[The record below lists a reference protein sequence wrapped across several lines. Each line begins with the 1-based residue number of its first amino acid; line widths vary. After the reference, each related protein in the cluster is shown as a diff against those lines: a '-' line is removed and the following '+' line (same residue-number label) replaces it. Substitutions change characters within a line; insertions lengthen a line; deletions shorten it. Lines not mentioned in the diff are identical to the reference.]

1 MSQVPSVKP
10 VRLAFVSTAHIHA
23 KHFIE
28 WTAAATDGRCVQAVW
43 DDLPER
49 GRRHAALAGAR
60 FEPDLAAL
68 VRDPAVDGFVICA
81 ENTRHLPLL
90 RRVLTAGKPVLCEKP
105 LVTTGAEAR
114 EVAALLRSNPAK
126 LFCGYFLPF
135 SAELGAVGAMLAN
148 DGFGRITRIRIRNS
162 HGGAYARLF
171 DAPDLRWFTEPALS
185 GGGAF
190 MDVGAHAVHLARTL
204 FGPVTEVWAEIGN
217 HTGIYPACDDYGIA
231 HLRFASGV
239 LGTIEAAWTQTGAE
253 NGLEIIGAE
262 KLLWQVGRD
271 YVTGRHGQGEPQPLV
286 PGKSRPAQIDRL
298 VAAIRGEL
306 TPAELQSDLTAC
318 LDSVAIMEACYVS
331 AKSGRWTRISS

>member
-1 MSQVPSVKP
+1 MA
-10 VRLAFVSTAHIHA
+10 RLAFVSTAHIHA
-23 KHFIE
+23 KPFIE
-28 WTAAATDGRCVQAVW
+28 GIARADDGRVVHAVW
-43 DDLPER
+43 DEVSER
-49 GRRHAALAGAR
+49 GRRHAALAGAP
-60 FEPDLAAL
+60 FEPDLDAL

-90 RRVLTAGKPVLCEKP
+90 RKVLAAGKPVMSEKP
-105 LVTTGAEAR
+105 LVTTSAEAG
-114 EVAALLRSNPAK
+114 ELAALLRANPVP

-135 SAELGAVGAMLAN
+135 SAELDAAGAMLAR
-148 DGFGRITRIRIRNS
+148 GEFGRVTRIRICNS

-171 DAPDLRWFTEPALS
+171 DSPDLRWFTEPALS

-204 FGPVTEVWAEIGN
+204 FGPVTEAWAEIGN

-239 LGTIEAAWTQTGAE
+239 FGTIEASWTQTGGE

-262 KLLWQVGRD
+262 KSLWQVGRD
-271 YVTGRHGQGEPQPLV
+271 YVTGRHGQGDPQPLV
-286 PGKSRPAQIDRL
+286 SGKSRPAQIDRL

-306 TPAELQSDLTAC
+306 TPTELQSDLAAC
-318 LDSVAIMEACYVS
+318 LDSVAIMEACYAS
-331 AKSGRWTRISS
+331 AKSGRWTRVQN